1 MVKKHILDTDMI
13 SIFNELLQSLDNKSI
28 KQSELWDIAYSI
40 DTAELTK
47 FGFNLV
53 KECKKNEVYLPEII
67 QDLCAYYSVKEKRY
81 VIKETMNNKQQGR
94 LFMEILVSW
103 DAVPLLIKDI

>member
-1 MVKKHILDTDMI
+1 MTKKHTLDTDMI

-28 KQSELWDIAYSI
+28 GQAELWDIAYAI
-40 DTAELTK
+40 DSFELTK

-53 KECKKNEVYLPEII
+53 KECKKNEVHLPEII
-67 QDLCAYYSVKEKRY
+67 RDLSAYYSVKEKRY
-81 VIKETMNNKQQGR
+81 VIKESMNNKQQGR

-103 DAVPLLIKDI
+103 DAVPLMIKEL